1 MLLSFYILWV
11 IVLGGSSMDVKFLSD
26 REKHIAYAVKRLGS
40 HRNRDWS
47 QEQMQDTKQDTKTW
61 LWFGLAFFA
70 S

>member
-1 MLLSFYILWV
+1 
-11 IVLGGSSMDVKFLSD
+11 MDVKFLSD